1 MIACLPIVCV
11 TIELLR
17 HTNPD
22 FIVPVMW
29 PPNSS
34 DLNLVDYAIWSVIQ
48 QHVYETRVHDI
59 DELRQHLL
67 YVWCSLEQS
76 LIDNAVDQWPTRLA
90 CLCSNHRGHFEHI
103 LTINLFSL
111 YLMNFTLRRM
121 LDAAADVLE
130 MHYKSIK
137 YHCDVLLFTS

>member
-1 MIACLPIVCV
+1 MHAHHTCD

-17 HTNPD
+17 CTTAD
-22 FIVPVMW
+22 FIAPDM
-29 PPNSS
+29 
-34 DLNLVDYAIWSVIQ
+34 LQ
-48 QHVYETRVHDI
+48 QRT
-59 DELRQHLL
+59 LHL
-67 YVWCSLEQS
+67 WCSLEQL
-76 LIDNAVDQWPTRLA
+76 LIDDAVNQWPTRLA
-90 CLCSNHRGHFEHI
+90 CLCSYHRGHFEHI

-111 YLMNFTLRRM
+111 YLMNFMLRTM